1 MVEDREHDASAASG
15 RGDGTV
21 EADSATG
28 PPAAPDSAQFRVD
41 DATGVVVHVSGEL
54 DAKSGAQLRTILS
67 EAFAA
72 ENPSVAVDMSEL
84 VFIDSVGLSV
94 LVAAHNR
101 GASQGV
107 PFEIRNVPARCLRLF
122 EITGLIDVLDLR

>member
-1 MVEDREHDASAASG
+1 MVEDREHDASATSG
-15 RGDGTV
+15 RGERSVGA
-21 EADSATG
+21 ESSAG
-28 PPAAPDSAQFRVD
+28 PPKSPEPAQFRVD
-41 DATGVVVHVSGEL
+41 DTTGLVVHVSGEL

-72 ENPSVAVDMSEL
+72 ENHSVAVDMNEL

-101 GASQGV
+101 GASEGV
-107 PFEIRNVPARCLRLF
+107 PFQIRNVPARCLRLF